1 MQKIESLLPFA
12 TPMNLNREKG
22 GEKGL
27 LLVYCGVDGSGKSS
41 AIKTSQE
48 DLNRRGISHVV
59 FKSHVG
65 DAPYWESTMLSKHQL
80 EEDGVDWP
88 ADADRVLQVAEFL
101 ANVRYVLPQLLTQYA
116 VVLSDR
122 YDVAKLV
129 YARIRHNGKIGTAEQ
144 MLRLAKDIPQP
155 NVFFFFKIS
164 PEIADKRIELR
175 VKNAS
180 GTRDWKENYTTLIQA
195 MQWYTYFFSQKDKVS
210 RTIEIDSD
218 REFNEVQK

>member
-1 MQKIESLLPFA
+1 
-12 TPMNLNREKG
+12 
-22 GEKGL
+22 
-27 LLVYCGVDGSGKSS
+27 
-41 AIKTSQE
+41 
-48 DLNRRGISHVV
+48 
-59 FKSHVG
+59 
-65 DAPYWESTMLSKHQL
+65 
-80 EEDGVDWP
+80 
-88 ADADRVLQVAEFL
+88 
-101 ANVRYVLPQLLTQYA
+101 
-116 VVLSDR
+116 
-122 YDVAKLV
+122 
-129 YARIRHNGKIGTAEQ
+129 

-218 REFNEVQK
+218 REFNEVQKEILNNLDKILKIRGLA